1 MSKKHFGKIAA
12 LLMALAMTSSV
23 ALFASCGESV
33 APDVP
38 IEEPDDP
45 DTPDEPVEEPDVEP
59 SYLEDLDDYRAYMKS
74 DLAKV
79 LSRIG
84 TVDGGTIDAAVTA
97 AYNAGVTN
105 IENAKSVSAIEE
117 AYEAATTAIADC
129 IPLADGVYDYTGLST
144 EERTEILGK
153 LESYA
158 LDAGLTGTT
167 LYENG
172 GYVMY
177 SDRLTLGTETYIS
190 NYGFGNLT
198 EGSITAPMDAESNAA
213 WKMYYHTYT
222 TSDPGTA
229 NYLNS
234 QDQDV
239 STVLS
244 YMAGSFYTTFMN
256 STKDGYDWV
265 PELALSNP
273 EALNDDGSGSAS
285 KWRIELRQDAKYST
299 LGKYASEYNGKK
311 IELEDY
317 LTPFKLLLNQ
327 ANAYYRGGE
336 LAAATGA
343 STFVGASDY
352 YNATENSRKGILSDE
367 EVNFSEM
374 VGIRVYEENGK
385 WYFEYELGQAV
396 TPYYARYYIASNLYE
411 PIPASFVE
419 MVGVENYLGFASDGS
434 TTPVDN
440 SLSVGPYVL
449 EQWDADQQ
457 IVYKKNTNYVYSD
470 TKYSIEGIHMNILT
484 AAQTDNEAGIKE
496 FLAGKIDGCSIP
508 DTYLDEYRSDPRTRS
523 TLGDSCFKL
532 NMNALTQ
539 EDWNYYFGVDGII
552 TQTPED
558 QYWECEPAM
567 SNAHF
572 RSALSYAINRSSF
585 AASKGVVGSVN
596 YFSSNYMSDPENGI
610 SYNVTD
616 AHKNAIAPYLEDTDE
631 YGYSLELAREYFR
644 MALDELEAEGA
655 YTPGTKENPTIISLD
670 VYWMYASQ
678 EESYHKY
685 VKQYWED
692 AFNDESVSGGLY
704 KLEVNFYAGDVWSD
718 VYYKHLMVGQYDIG
732 FGSISGNA
740 LDPLNFMSVLSSDAT
755 ISGSFTLN
763 WAVDTNDAD
772 SAILVYNG
780 MRWSYDALYLATQQA
795 TIVDDGENSTAVALN
810 DYSID
815 LGSDKAT
822 VSISITS
829 NSLVEA
835 SADQFILCGYNED
848 ATYTEVDVT
857 SYVVSS
863 SYDEATHT
871 TTYTLEIPSS
881 EYSWLLAGASQ
892 MIDVYW
898 SYNIP
903 SVGISSDTAYGA
915 SAYMTFVE

>member
-1 MSKKHFGKIAA
+1 MSKKHYGKIAA
-12 LLMALAMTSSV
+12 VLMALAMSTSV
-23 ALFASCGESV
+23 GLLAGC
-33 APDVP
+33 
-38 IEEPDDP
+38 DD
-45 DTPDEPVEEPDVEP
+45 DEPVDTVTETT
-59 SYLEDLDDYRAYMKS
+59 YLEDLDDYRAYVKS

-84 TVDGGTIDAAVTA
+84 TVDGGSVDAAVKS
-97 AYNAGVTN
+97 AYDAGVSS
-105 IENAKSVSAIEE
+105 IDSASSVAEVEE
-117 AYEAATTAIADC
+117 AYKAANTAMAEC
-129 IPLADGVYDYTGLST
+129 IPLANGVYDYTGLST
-144 EERTEILGK
+144 AEKTEILGK

-198 EGSITAPMDAESNAA
+198 EGSITAAMDTESNAA
-213 WKMYYHTYT
+213 WKMYYHTYAS
-222 TSDPGTA
+222 SDPGTA

-244 YMAGSFYTTFMN
+244 YMSGSFYTTFMN

-273 EALNDDGSGSAS
+273 EALNEDGSGSAT
-285 KWRIELRQDAKYST
+285 KWRIELRKDASYST
-299 LGKYASEYNGKK
+299 LGKYASEYNGRA

-327 ANAYYRGGE
+327 ANGYYRGGE

-343 STFVGASDY
+343 STFVGAADY
-352 YNATENSRKGILSDE
+352 YAKTSGSRKGILTDDE
-367 EVNFSEM
+367 INFSDT
-374 VGIRVYEENGK
+374 VGISVYEENGK

-396 TPYYARYYIASNLYE
+396 SPYYARYYIASYLYS
-411 PIPASFVE
+411 PVPAEFVE
-419 MVGVENYLGFASDGS
+419 MVGTDNYLGFASDES
-434 TTPVDN
+434 SSPVDN
-440 SLSVGPYVL
+440 SLSTGPYVL
-449 EQWDADQQ
+449 EQWNADQQ
-457 IVYKKNTNYVYSD
+457 IVYKKNTNYVYAS
-470 TKYSIEGIHMNILT
+470 TKYSIEGVHMNILT
-484 AAQTDNEAGIKE
+484 AAQTDTEAGIKE

-508 DTYLDEYRSDPRTRS
+508 DTYLEEYKNDPRTRT

-539 EDWNYYFGVDGII
+539 EDWNYYFGVNGII

-558 QYWECEPAM
+558 QYWDCEPAM

-610 SYNVTD
+610 SYNVTE

-644 MALDELEAEGA
+644 MALDEMEAEGV
-655 YTPGTKENPTIISLD
+655 YTPGTVDNPTVITLD
-670 VYWMYASQ
+670 VFWMTASN
-678 EESYHKY
+678 EEGYHKY

-704 KLEVNFYAGDVWSD
+704 KLEVNFNVGDVWSD

-763 WAVDTNDAD
+763 WALNTNDPTA
-772 SAILVYNG
+772 ATLVYNG
-780 MRWSYDALYLATQQA
+780 MRWSYDALYLATQQS
-795 TIVDDGENSTAVALN
+795 TIVEDGVYQAAVEVG
-810 DYSID
+810 DYTLDVGTDS
-815 LGSDKAT
+815 AT
-822 VSISITS
+822 VTMTIKHA
-829 NSLVEA
+829 SLVEV
-835 SADQFILCGYNED
+835 DEETGFGFVVCGYD
-848 ATYTEVDVT
+848 ADGNYNEVDVT
-857 SYVVSS
+857 EY
-863 SYDEATHT
+863 A
-871 TTYTLEIPSS
+871 TYTYDAATCTYTITFNLPADT
-881 EYSWLLAGASQ
+881 YNWLNAAGDQ
-892 MIDVYW
+892 MIDVYYGY
-898 SYNIP
+898 SIP
-903 SVGISSDTAYGA
+903 SADMTTDWGYGSSV
-915 SAYMTFVE
+915 YMTFVA